1 MTWRLYHLQI
11 DVSPAESARLFYR
24 DLFRYLEWRMIRD
37 EGGVAAFSD
46 DGLNAS
52 GPEGT

>member
-11 DVSPAESARLFYR
+11 NVSPAESARLFYR
-24 DLFRYLEWRMIRD
+24 DLFRYLFCRLY
-37 EGGVAAFSD
+37 V
-46 DGLNAS
+46 S